1 LINIIN
7 RKIKDE
13 KLIWLIREILNGYE
27 CQVKG
32 RGMPL
37 GNYTSQFFANIYLNK
52 LDYFVKHHLK
62 AKYYIRYVDDLI
74 ILHKRKKIL
83 EYYQNRIDRYLECL
97 HISLHPYKT
106 KILPLRNGI
115 SFLGYRVFYHH
126 KLLRKRNMR
135 CFRKKLDKKLLS
147 FENGDISKGDF
158 LESLQGW
165 FGYAKWANTYMFRK
179 ELLDK
184 IEQIDSVITKKLRQQ
199 KGLKSS

>member
-1 LINIIN
+1 
-7 RKIKDE
+7 
-13 KLIWLIREILNGYE
+13 
-27 CQVKG
+27 
-32 RGMPL
+32 
-37 GNYTSQFFANIYLNK
+37 
-52 LDYFVKHHLK
+52 
-62 AKYYIRYVDDLI
+62 
-74 ILHKRKKIL
+74 
-83 EYYQNRIDRYLECL
+83 
-97 HISLHPYKT
+97 
-106 KILPLRNGI
+106 
-115 SFLGYRVFYHH
+115 
-126 KLLRKRNMR
+126 MR